1 MKASYLS
8 CALAALLPVLAWAQ
22 APSRQA
28 VPAQAPA
35 LPPAARE
42 AVQQAQQGCQSDG
55 YEPELCE
62 KAIAALE
69 AAARQHP
76 AQIEVQ
82 LALAQAYWN
91 RSFQERPESPS
102 RERWQR
108 RSTDIYQRMVDRK
121 VADARPYYE
130 LSVREED
137 PAERMPL
144 LRRAVELDPRHPR
157 ANQDLAWGLLRQG
170 QTDEAWRVYQNH
182 LKASPVKDRQEAQE
196 NLRFA
201 GALARAQR
209 PKQAA
214 QVVETVMDQM
224 KDERRAERCLLAQ
237 SVDPRL
243 MEARPATKRELQEL
257 RPYCTNTEHLDRA
270 VELEQQGRTDE
281 AITELER
288 QVDANPKPEETYVML
303 ERLYMR
309 KGQTDKAAE
318 VTTRYLRSEPD
329 AREKCER
336 FQRISPRTLRAM
348 DTATL
353 EAVRRECARP

>member
-1 MKASYLS
+1 MKASHLS
-8 CALAALLPVLAWAQ
+8 CALAALLSVLASAQ
-22 APSRQA
+22 APSRLA
-28 VPAQAPA
+28 APPQAPT
-35 LPPAARE
+35 LSPAARE
-42 AVQQAQQGCQSDG
+42 AIRLAEQGCQSDG

-62 KAIAALE
+62 KAIAELE
-69 AAARQHP
+69 AAARQGP
-76 AQIEVQ
+76 AQVEVR

-91 RSFQERPESPS
+91 RSFQERAESPA
-102 RERWQR
+102 RARWQQ
-108 RSTDIYQRMVDRK
+108 RSTAIYQRMVEQK

-137 PAERMPL
+137 PARRMPL
-144 LRRAVELDPRHPR
+144 LQQTVELNPRHPR

-209 PKQAA
+209 PRQAA
-214 QVVETVMDQM
+214 QVVETVMEQM
-224 KDERRAERCLLAQ
+224 KDERRAERCLLVQ

-243 MEARPATKRELQEL
+243 AEARPATKRELQEL

-288 QVDANPKPEETYVML
+288 QVDTNPRPEETYVML

-309 KGQTDKAAE
+309 KGQTEKAAE
-318 VTTRYLRSEPD
+318 VTARYLRSEPD
-329 AREKCER
+329 VREKCER

-348 DTATL
+348 DPATL